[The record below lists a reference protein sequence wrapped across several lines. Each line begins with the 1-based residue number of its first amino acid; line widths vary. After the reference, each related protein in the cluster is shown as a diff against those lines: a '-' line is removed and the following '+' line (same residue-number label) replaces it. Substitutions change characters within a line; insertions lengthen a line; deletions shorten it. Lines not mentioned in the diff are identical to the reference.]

1 MGRSIGRF
9 IDVAA
14 SCTESHTEKMETID
28 QTQSKVLRVPRRS
41 TRPAALSARIYGNG
55 RSLFFVHLFQLLFI
69 QSLVQ
74 DPFNPVKRTCNKTN
88 SVAACL
94 CHQRSFEF
102 ARFIRRASFLKRH
115 YLHPRFT
122 FLPFFFPLFPFYEEH
137 RREASPTLRTN
148 EISLHHAVDA
158 WSLDR
163 PISFYLFFTRW
174 NILKFVSLSNDSSR
188 ISIFHPL
195 ELGRTLIKGKR
206 CRVPC
211 SYRLAKIPAFLSPNC
226 IALQQIGNS
235 AN

>member
-1 MGRSIGRF
+1 MGRSIGCF

-14 SCTESHTEKMETID
+14 SCTESYTEKMEAID

-88 SVAACL
+88 SMAACL
-94 CHQRSFEF
+94 CHGRSFEF

-122 FLPFFFPLFPFYEEH
+122 FLPLFFPSFSSIRSIVAKRAQPCE
-137 RREASPTLRTN
+137 RT
-148 EISLHHAVDA
+148 SLILIDKF
-158 WSLDR
+158 R
-163 PISFYLFFTRW
+163 CITRLTRDQW
-174 NILKFVSLSNDSSR
+174 TERLVSTF
-188 ISIFHPL
+188 FHPM
-195 ELGRTLIKGKR
+195 EYFEI
-206 CRVPC
+206 RVVVE
-211 SYRLAKIPAFLSPNC
+211 RQLADKYFSLVRIRSNAD
-226 IALQQIGNS
+226 
-235 AN
+235 

>member
-1 MGRSIGRF
+1 MGRSIGCF

-88 SVAACL
+88 SMAACL
-94 CHQRSFEF
+94 CHERSFEF

-122 FLPFFFPLFPFYEEH
+122 FLPLFFPPLPLLWG
-137 RREASPTLRTN
+137 A
-148 EISLHHAVDA
+148 
-158 WSLDR
+158 
-163 PISFYLFFTRW
+163 
-174 NILKFVSLSNDSSR
+174 SSR
-188 ISIFHPL
+188 SVPNL
-195 ELGRTLIKGKR
+195 ANKR
-206 CRVPC
+206 DFVAFRRGWRVITAPTD
-211 SYRLAKIPAFLSPNC
+211 
-226 IALQQIGNS
+226 
-235 AN
+235 